1 MIPPIATQPTPDDC
15 PGPEDCAPARD
26 LVGRIDTLEQSVRV
40 LAAGHVTLTEQMA
53 ELSISVARQDK
64 RMDQF
69 GAELEQNGKDTRET
83 LQAALEIKDIVT
95 TGRTMGKLAKWAAPT
110 LVACAVA
117 FGVIKGW
124 AVDIGQ
130 ALSAGQRK

>member
-1 MIPPIATQPTPDDC
+1 MAPPTPPTPPDC
-15 PGPEDCAPARD
+15 PGPDTCEPAHS
-26 LVGRIDTLEQSVRV
+26 LNVRIGTLENSVRI
-40 LAAGHVTLTEQMA
+40 LAAGHVTLTEQMV

-69 GAELEQNGKDTRET
+69 GAELAQNGKDTRET

>member
-1 MIPPIATQPTPDDC
+1 MQARVIPPTPDDC
-15 PGPEDCAPARD
+15 PGPEDCGPARGLAD
-26 LVGRIDTLEQSVRV
+26 RIGTLEGSVRI
-40 LAAGHVTLTEQMA
+40 LASGHVTLTEQMA

-69 GAELEQNGKDTRET
+69 GAELAQNGKDTRET

-124 AVDIGQ
+124 AVDLGQ
-130 ALSAGQRK
+130 AISAGARK